1 MTMRRGHMLK
11 GLSRAIPPL
20 LAAIGCF
27 VLWEAAQRAGLLP
40 VTVPAPSAI
49 ALGFSGSSGAILFH
63 LPPTIMAAALGYALA
78 ALVTL
83 LLAGL
88 ATVAPR
94 TAPGVLGTS
103 IVLHSIPLIALTP
116 LLVLWLGPGLATRA
130 IIAAC
135 ACFFP
140 ILIGAVQGFKAVDEQ
155 ASELFHVLSATPL
168 QRFRLL
174 AFPSALPFLFS
185 GFKIAAPAA
194 LLGTIIAE
202 WAGSN
207 RGIGLFMLHA
217 LFAFQIEQVWASIL
231 ACSLLAVAAYG
242 IVALAERAVIRWDAR
257 SAIAELEDG

>member
-1 MTMRRGHMLK
+1 
-11 GLSRAIPPL
+11 
-20 LAAIGCF
+20 
-27 VLWEAAQRAGLLP
+27 V
-40 VTVPAPSAI
+40 
-49 ALGFSGSSGAILFH
+49 
-63 LPPTIMAAALGYALA
+63 
-78 ALVTL
+78 
-83 LLAGL
+83 
-88 ATVAPR
+88 
-94 TAPGVLGTS
+94 
-103 IVLHSIPLIALTP
+103 
-116 LLVLWLGPGLATRA
+116 PGLATRA

-207 RGIGLFMLHA
+207 RGLGLFMLHA

-231 ACSLLAVAAYG
+231 VCSLLAVAAYG

>member
-1 MTMRRGHMLK
+1 MRPGQIRQW
-11 GLSRAIPPL
+11 LSQAILPL
-20 LAAIGCF
+20 VAVLGCF
-27 VLWEAAQRAGLLP
+27 VLWEVAQRAGLLP
-40 VTVPAPSAI
+40 VTVPAPTTI
-49 ALGFSGSSGAILFH
+49 ALGMSRSSGAILFH
-63 LPPTIMAAALGYALA
+63 LAPTITAALLGYALA
-78 ALVTL
+78 ALATI

-94 TAPGVLGTS
+94 AAPGVLGTS
-103 IVLHSIPLIALTP
+103 IVLHSVPLIALTP
-116 LLVLWLGPGLATRA
+116 LLVLWLGPGLATRS
-130 IIAAC
+130 IIAAF

-140 ILIGAVQGFKAVDEQ
+140 ILIAAVQGFKAVDDQ

-168 QRFRLL
+168 QRFRML

-202 WAGSN
+202 WAGAN
-207 RGIGLFMLHA
+207 RGLGLFMLHA

-231 ACSLLAVAAYG
+231 VCSLLAVLAYG
-242 IVALAERAVIRWDAR
+242 IVALVERAVIRWDAR

>member
-1 MTMRRGHMLK
+1 MRA
-11 GLSRAIPPL
+11 SRFSRVATQAISPL
-20 LAAIGCF
+20 IAALACF
-27 VLWEAAQRAGLLP
+27 VVWEAAQRAGLLP
-40 VTVPAPSAI
+40 VTVPAPTTI
-49 ALGFSGSSGAILFH
+49 ALAISRYSGAILFH
-63 LPPTIMAAALGYALA
+63 LVPTVTAAALGYALA
-78 ALVTL
+78 ALVTI

-94 TAPGVLGTS
+94 VAPGVLGTS
-103 IVLHSIPLIALTP
+103 IVLHSVPLIALTP
-116 LLVLWLGPGLATRA
+116 LLVLWLGSGLATRA

-168 QRFRLL
+168 QRFRML

-194 LLGTIIAE
+194 LLGTIVAE
-202 WAGSN
+202 WAGAN
-207 RGIGLFMLHA
+207 RGLGLFMLHA

-231 ACSLLAVAAYG
+231 VCSLLAVVAYG
-242 IVALAERAVIRWDAR
+242 IVALTERAVIRWDAR
-257 SAIAELEDG
+257 AAIAELEDG